1 MSEENDTKEV
11 IEPAMAINGKQEKE
25 VFELL
30 RRYVERIEILEDQKK
45 EVGEQIKEVF
55 DEAKAHGFDTTV
67 MKKVMQLKKIDKD
80 KRQEM
85 EFLIERYKEAL
96 SIE

>member
-1 MSEENDTKEV
+1 MEGESMKG
-11 IEPAMAINGKQEKE
+11 GKQEEE

-30 RRYVERIEILEDQKK
+30 RRYVDSIEALENQRK
-45 EVGEQIKEVF
+45 EIGEQIKEVF
-55 DEAKAHGFDTTV
+55 DEAKAHGFDTGI

-85 EFLIERYKEAL
+85 EFLMERYKEAL
-96 SIE
+96 HLDE